1 MKIGIYGGTFN
12 PIHLGH
18 MEAARFA
25 SAFLELDRL
34 YLIPTGIPPHKHLDG
49 DAPEPEQRLEMTRLA
64 AENIGPQ
71 VEVSDME
78 LRREGRSYTLDTLRQ
93 FRQEHPEDQ
102 LYLLMGTDMF
112 LTFHLW
118 RDPDEISRMCTL
130 CAFGRSEKD
139 TESLFEV
146 QREFLK
152 EKFDASIV
160 TLALPHIVD
169 ISSSQLRAMLAEGKG
184 REYLD
189 EAVYGLILRE
199 GLYGIKADV
208 KHLSLAQLR
217 CAAMSMLK
225 RSRRAHVLGTE
236 ETAALLARRWGVDEE
251 TARRAAL
258 LHDCTKQLSGEQ
270 HEAIIRQYNI
280 RLDPAE
286 AGEVK
291 LYHAITGAAV
301 ARHVFGVSKEI
312 ESAIRWHT
320 TGKANMTTLE
330 KIIYLA
336 DYIEPNRDFCDLT
349 QMRELAVRD
358 LDAAMLLGLEM
369 SIESLENRGV
379 EVNSY
384 SVQARD
390 YLKGKQST

>member
-25 SAFLELDRL
+25 AAYLELDRL
-34 YLIPTGIPPHKHLDG
+34 YLVPTGMPPHKQLDEA
-49 DAPEPEQRLEMTRLA
+49 APAAELRLEMAALA
-64 AENIGPQ
+64 AEAVGPD
-71 VEVSDME
+71 VEAVDME

-93 FRQEHPEDQ
+93 FRREHPEDR

-112 LTFHLW
+112 LTFHKW
-118 RDPDEISRMCTL
+118 RDPGEIAKLCTL

-139 TESLFEV
+139 AESLFAV
-146 QREFLK
+146 QREYLK
-152 EKFDASIV
+152 EAFGAECV

-169 ISSSQLRAMLAEGKG
+169 ISSTRLREKLARGEG

-189 EAVYGLILRE
+189 EAVYGFILRN
-199 GLYGIKADV
+199 GLYGVKADM
-208 KHLSLAQLR
+208 KRLPLDQLR
-217 CAAMSMLK
+217 CAALSMLR
-225 RSRRAHVLGTE
+225 RSRAAHVLGTE
-236 ETAALLARRWGVDEE
+236 KTAAELARRWGVDEE
-251 TARRAAL
+251 AARRAAL
-258 LHDCTKQLSGEQ
+258 LHDCTKKLSGEQ
-270 HEAIIRQYNI
+270 HEAILRQYNI
-280 RLDPAE
+280 RLDPVE
-286 AGEVK
+286 EGEVK

-301 ARHVFGVSKEI
+301 ARHVFGVPPEV
-312 ESAIRWHT
+312 EGAIRWHT
-320 TGKANMTTLE
+320 TGKADMTKLE

-336 DYIEPNRDFCDLT
+336 DYIEPNRDFCDLR
-349 QMRELAVRD
+349 QIRELAVRD

-369 SIESLENRGV
+369 SIESLEKRGV
-379 EVNSY
+379 AVNSY